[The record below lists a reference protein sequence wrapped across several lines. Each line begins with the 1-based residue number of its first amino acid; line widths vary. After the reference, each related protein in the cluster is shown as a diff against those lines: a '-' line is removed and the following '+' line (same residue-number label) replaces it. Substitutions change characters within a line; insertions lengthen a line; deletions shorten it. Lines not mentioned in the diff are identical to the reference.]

1 MSESTSQAIKIPWG
15 WTFGQRVLRV
25 LLRLLVKLDVQGLE
39 HMPDHGPAII
49 TPNHVGWLDVIL
61 MPAYSKVPPVTFA
74 GEKWARVPVLNHLF
88 RHFGQAIFVN
98 RGAPDKRALKAAM
111 DVLKRGGVLGL
122 APEGTRSHDGILR
135 KGHDGAAWLASRTDA
150 LIVPIAMWGHED
162 VIRGNWLRLRRP
174 EVHFH
179 VGEPYKLP
187 PEARKARSREM
198 GVYTEMIMRRIAAM
212 LPPDRRGYYA

>member
-1 MSESTSQAIKIPWG
+1 MSNPSSPAIKTPFG
-15 WTFGQRVLRV
+15 WTFAQHVLRV

-49 TPNHVGWLDVIL
+49 TPNHIGWLDVVL
-61 MPAYSKVPPVTFA
+61 MPAFSKVPPVTFA
-74 GEKWARVPVLNHLF
+74 AEKWGRAPLVNHLF
-88 RHFGQAIFVN
+88 RHFGQAIFVE

-111 DVLKRGGVLGL
+111 EVLKQGGVLGL

-150 LIVPIAMWGHED
+150 TIIPIAMWGHEN
-162 VIRGNWLRLRRP
+162 VIRGHWLRLRRP

-198 GVYTEMIMRRIAAM
+198 KVYTEMIMRRIAAM
-212 LPPDRRGYYA
+212 LPPERRGYYA

>member
-1 MSESTSQAIKIPWG
+1 M
-15 WTFGQRVLRV
+15 LRV
-25 LLRLLVKLDVQGLE
+25 LLRLLVKVDVQGLE
-39 HMPDHGPAII
+39 YMPDHGPAIL
-49 TPNHVGWLDVIL
+49 TPNHVAWLDVVL

-74 GEKWARVPVLNHLF
+74 AEKWGRAPLINHLF

-98 RGAPDKRALKAAM
+98 RGAPDRRALQAALE
-111 DVLKRGGVLGL
+111 VLKRGGVLGL

-135 KGHDGAAWLASRTDA
+135 KGHDGAAWLASRSDA

-162 VIRGNWLRLRRP
+162 VVRGHWLRLRRP

-179 VGEPYKLP
+179 VGEPFKLP
-187 PEARKARSREM
+187 PEARKARSRELK
-198 GVYTEMIMRRIAAM
+198 VYTEMIMRRIAAL

>member
-1 MSESTSQAIKIPWG
+1 MSESTSQAIKSPWG
-15 WTFGQRVLRV
+15 WGFAQRVLRV

-49 TPNHVGWLDVIL
+49 TPNHVAWLDVIL
-61 MPAYSKVPPVTFA
+61 MPAFSKVPPVTFA
-74 GEKWARVPVLNHLF
+74 AEKWGRAPIIHHLF

-111 DVLKRGGVLGL
+111 EVLKQGGVLGL

-135 KGHDGAAWLASRTDA
+135 QGHDGAAWLASRTDA
-150 LIVPIAMWGHED
+150 TIVPVAMWGHEN
-162 VIRGNWLRLRRP
+162 VIRGHWLRLHRP
-174 EVHFH
+174 EVHFR

-187 PEARKARSREM
+187 PEARTARSRDM

-212 LPPDRRGYYA
+212 LPPERRGYYA